1 MPQLKIR
8 GVEVEKI
15 CSFSK
20 NLIDELEE
28 IIDCPRSYFTIEHM
42 PSTFIADGKV
52 IGGYP
57 FVEVSW
63 FDRGQEVQDKTAA
76 AITKA
81 VQDAGYENVDV
92 IFTALQ
98 TKDYYENGSHF

>member
-1 MPQLKIR
+1 MPQLKISD
-8 GVEVEKI
+8 VEVEKI

-20 NLIDELEE
+20 DLIDELEA
-28 IIDCPRSYFTIEHM
+28 IINCPRSYFTIEHIS
-42 PSTFIADGKV
+42 STFIADGSVSKS
-52 IGGYP
+52 YP

-63 FDRGQEVQDKTAA
+63 FDRGQEVQDKTAL

-81 VQDAGYENVDV
+81 VQNAGYENIDV

-98 TKDYYENGSHF
+98 EKDYYENGSHF

>member
-1 MPQLKIR
+1 MPQLKLS

-20 NLIDELEE
+20 NLIDELEA
-28 IIDCPRSYFTIEHM
+28 IINCPRSYFTIEHIS
-42 PSTFIADGKV
+42 STFIADGSVSKS
-52 IGGYP
+52 YP

-63 FDRGQEVQDKTAA
+63 FDRGQEVQDKTAL

-81 VQDAGYENVDV
+81 VQNSGYGNVDV

-98 TKDYYENGSHF
+98 EKDYYENGSHF

>member
-8 GVEVEKI
+8 GVEVEKV

-28 IIDCPRSYFTIEHM
+28 IINCPRSYFTIEHM
-42 PSTFIADGKV
+42 PSIFIADGN
-52 IGGYP
+52 ITEGYP
-57 FVEVSW
+57 FVEVLW
-63 FDRGQEVQDKTAA
+63 FDRGQEVQDRTAV

-81 VQDAGYENVDV
+81 VHGAGYENVDV
-92 IFTALQ
+92 IFTAL
-98 TKDYYENGSHF
+98 KENEYYENGSHF

>member
-20 NLIDELEE
+20 NLIDELED
-28 IIDCPRSYFTIEHM
+28 IINCPRSYFTIEHIS
-42 PSTFIADGKV
+42 STFIADGSVTKS
-52 IGGYP
+52 YP

-63 FDRGQEVQDKTAA
+63 FDRGQEVQDKTAL

-81 VQDAGYENVDV
+81 VQCAGYENVDV
-92 IFTALQ
+92 VFTAL
-98 TKDYYENGSHF
+98 KENEYYENGNHF

>member
-20 NLIDELEE
+20 NLIDELEA
-28 IIDCPRSYFTIEHM
+28 IINCPRSYFTIEHIS
-42 PSTFIADGKV
+42 STFIADGSVSKA
-52 IGGYP
+52 YP
-57 FVEVSW
+57 FVEVLW
-63 FDRGQEVQDKTAA
+63 FARGQDVQDKTAVA
-76 AITKA
+76 VAKA
-81 VQDAGYENVDV
+81 FQNAGYENVDV

-98 TKDYYENGSHF
+98 EKDYYENGIHF

>member
-20 NLIDELEE
+20 NLIDELET
-28 IIDCPRSYFTIEHM
+28 IINCPRSYFTIEHIS
-42 PSTFIADGKV
+42 STFIADGRVSKA
-52 IGGYP
+52 YP

-63 FDRGQEVQDKTAA
+63 FDRGQEVQDKTAL

-81 VQDAGYENVDV
+81 VRNAGYENVDV

-98 TKDYYENGSHF
+98 EKHYYENGSHF